1 MAMLRT
7 PITPRD
13 HRRGDPDAPVTL
25 VEYGDYQC
33 PYCAMAQ
40 PVVRELL
47 HSFGADLAVVYR
59 HFPLTE
65 VHPLAATAAQA
76 AEFAGEHN
84 AFWEMHEALFANQPR
99 LSLPAIFGIAE
110 ALGLSQAGLH
120 QALSAGTY
128 ARKVREDFMGGVRS
142 GVNGTPCFFING
154 LRHDGAH
161 GFPELA
167 TAIAAVLPTQPPPLP
182 PVQPNHPRP

>member
-1 MAMLRT
+1 MLKT

-13 HRRGDPDAPVTL
+13 HLRGDPAAPVML
-25 VEYGDYQC
+25 VEYGDYEC
-33 PYCAMAQ
+33 PHCAVAQ

-47 HSFGADLAVVYR
+47 HNFGADLALVYR

-65 VHPLAATAAQA
+65 VHPLSSVAAQA
-76 AEFAGEHN
+76 AEFAGERN
-84 AFWEMHEALFANQPR
+84 AFWEMHEALFANQPQ
-99 LSLPAIFGIAE
+99 LSLPAIFGIAD
-110 ALGLSQAGLH
+110 ALGLSQADLR

-128 ARKVREDFMGGVRS
+128 ARKVRDDFMGGVRS

-161 GFPELA
+161 GFAELA
-167 TAIAAVLPTQPPPLP
+167 MAIAAVLPTPPPPLP

>member
-1 MAMLRT
+1 MATLKI

-13 HRRGDPDAPVTL
+13 HRRGDPDAPVTM

-47 HSFGADLAVVYR
+47 RSFGADLALVYR

-65 VHPLAATAAQA
+65 AHPLADTAAQA
-76 AEFAGEHN
+76 AEFAGDRN

-99 LSLPAIFGIAE
+99 LSLPAIFGIAG
-110 ALGLSQAGLH
+110 ALGLSQAELQ
-120 QALSAGTY
+120 QALDDGTY
-128 ARKVREDFMGGVRS
+128 VQKVRDDFLGGVRS

-154 LRHDGAH
+154 VRHDGAY

-167 TAIAAVLPTQPPPLP
+167 MAIAAVRPVPPAAA
-182 PVQPNHPRP
+182 RPGQSNLRP

>member
-1 MAMLRT
+1 MAMLKA
-7 PITPRD
+7 PITPGD
-13 HRRGDPDAPVTL
+13 HRRGDPDAPVIL

-33 PYCAMAQ
+33 PHCAMAR

-47 HSFGADLAVVYR
+47 RSFCADLALVYR

-65 VHPLAATAAQA
+65 VHPLAATAAEA
-76 AEFAGEHN
+76 AEFAGDNN

-99 LSLPAIFGIAE
+99 LSLPAIFGIAG
-110 ALGLSQAGLH
+110 AVGLPQAELQ

-128 ARKVREDFMGGVRS
+128 RQKVRDDFMGGVRS
-142 GVNGTPCFFING
+142 GVNGTPCFFVNG
-154 LRHDGAH
+154 IRHDGAN

-167 TAIAAVLPTQPPPLP
+167 MAIAAVRPAPAPPARPIQPDL
-182 PVQPNHPRP
+182 RP

>member
-1 MAMLRT
+1 MAMLKT

-13 HRRGDPDAPVTL
+13 HRKGDPDAPVTL
-25 VEYGDYQC
+25 LEYGDYQC
-33 PYCAMAQ
+33 PYCALAQ

-47 HSFGADLAVVYR
+47 RSFDTDLALVYR

-76 AEFAGEHN
+76 AEFAGDHD
-84 AFWEMHEALFANQPR
+84 AFWGMHEALFANQTR
-99 LSLPAIFGIAE
+99 LNLPAIFGIAG
-110 ALGLSQAGLH
+110 ALGLPQAELQ
-120 QALSAGTY
+120 QALSAETY
-128 ARKVREDFMGGVRS
+128 AQKVRDEFMGGVRS

-154 LRHDGAH
+154 LRYDGAH

-167 TAIAAVLPTQPPPLP
+167 SAIAAVRPASPPPTQPNQSDL
-182 PVQPNHPRP
+182 RP